1 MIEHNMKKKLL
12 QQSPTK
18 HCSKYPLK
26 KEGRKKAVIL
36 AAGDA

>member
-1 MIEHNMKKKLL
+1 MIELNIKKKLL
-12 QQSPTK
+12 QRSPTK
-18 HCSKYPLK
+18 HCSKYCQK